1 MTVTPAFFY
10 SCLISFTIPVAAGL
24 SPWTQGI
31 SALNSISVLSMAIR
45 PSLHSYMT
53 KASMRFY
60 ILGFQTLRMGKG
72 KGLQGFY
79 LIDNPIMNLLKGSIY
94 ISSYKAHEVWKSG
107 MGFHLSMN

>member
-1 MTVTPAFFY
+1 MDSGHLRIEFDLCP
-10 SCLISFTIPVAAGL
+10 INGNP
-24 SPWTQGI
+24 
-31 SALNSISVLSMAIR
+31 
-45 PSLHSYMT
+45 PSLYSYMT

-79 LIDNPIMNLLKGSIY
+79 LIDNLIMNLLKGSIY
-94 ISSYKAHEVWKSG
+94 ISSPKAHEVWKSG